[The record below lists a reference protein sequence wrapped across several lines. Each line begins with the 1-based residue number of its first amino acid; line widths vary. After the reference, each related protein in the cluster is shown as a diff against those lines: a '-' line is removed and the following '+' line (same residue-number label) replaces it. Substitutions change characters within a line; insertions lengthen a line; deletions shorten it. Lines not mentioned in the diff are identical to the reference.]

1 VSDRQ
6 WEGRGPEFTLN
17 WGGREWTLNLAGTNP
32 GLRPVGTVA
41 STKLLCLD
49 GLAQVGRSDT
59 EPFNSTTLVGFEH
72 HGARIEAVF
81 APPGWGG
88 LLVRA
93 AWSPTPEREGVD
105 LEVQIGAT
113 SVGELKEVE
122 VWVHGDC
129 GGDLGERESALAR
142 WVEPRDAAS
151 AALSYDGR
159 ESLHVLR
166 ALSTLPL
173 PASSPSRL
181 APWIY
186 APAGPV
192 PETVYIEMVQP
203 NDVARRIIG
212 RPIGAGPS
220 SRSAVSMRHALFG
233 HDLEKG
239 VILRARLRGL
249 WIRSNSPEDDAD
261 ALLEQFLR
269 EPLPLGP

>member
-6 WEGRGPEFTLN
+6 WEGRGPEFSLN
-17 WGGREWTLNLAGTNP
+17 WGGRAWTLNLGGPDP
-32 GLRPVGTVA
+32 GLRPIGDDS

-49 GLAQVGRSDT
+49 GLAQVGRSDPN
-59 EPFNSTTLVGFEH
+59 PFNSTTLVGFEH
-72 HGARIEAVF
+72 HRTRIEAVF

-93 AWSPTPEREGVD
+93 AWSPTTEREGVD
-105 LEVQIGAT
+105 LEVQVGAT
-113 SVGELKEVE
+113 SVGELKGVE
-122 VWVHGDC
+122 VGVCGDC
-129 GGDLGERESALAR
+129 RECIGKQESALAS

-173 PASSPSRL
+173 PASSPSSL

-186 APAGPV
+186 ALPGPD
-192 PETVYIEMVQP
+192 PETFYIEMVQP

-212 RPIGAGPS
+212 GPIGAGPS
-220 SRSAVSMRHALFG
+220 SRSALSMRYALFG

-239 VILRARLRGL
+239 FILRARLRGL
-249 WIRSNSPEDDAD
+249 WIRSNSPESDAFS
-261 ALLEQFLR
+261 LLEEFLR